1 MNKKTKQ
8 LNDLISLHD
17 DEYKTLSMK
26 LNDIR
31 IEYQNSID
39 LIYGIKSSISKYNDD
54 MASAMVKDAESY
66 IRNYKNIKDY
76 IIYLDDEVSNEI
88 EKRDSILHS
97 LNILEDDCI
106 SLKVKIRGYE
116 LLIEQNESDIHA
128 NSLKAQ
134 NIEIDDMWLLNKEYS

>member
-17 DEYKTLSMK
+17 DEYKTLSTK

-39 LIYGIKSSISKYNDD
+39 LIYSIKLSISKYNDH
-54 MASAMVKDAESY
+54 MASTMIKDAESY
-66 IRNYKNIKDY
+66 IRDYKNIKDY
-76 IIYLDDEVSNEI
+76 IIYLDDKLSNEI
-88 EKRDSILHS
+88 KKRDSILHN